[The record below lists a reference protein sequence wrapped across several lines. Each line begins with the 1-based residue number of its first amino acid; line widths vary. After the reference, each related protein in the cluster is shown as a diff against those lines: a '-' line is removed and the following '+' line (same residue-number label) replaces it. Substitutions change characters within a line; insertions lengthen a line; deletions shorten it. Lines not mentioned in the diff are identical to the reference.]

1 MYSIMCVYMH
11 HICIY
16 NVYVYIFVVYF
27 PLYFLCLFS
36 ALWFTCLMYIIF
48 TVLHVNTLF
57 QICISLASCTALC
70 M

>member
-27 PLYFLCLFS
+27 QHLSYFYDLGVFMFYFNCTYS
-36 ALWFTCLMYIIF
+36 HYNIQHDAE
-48 TVLHVNTLF
+48 TLVPV
-57 QICISLASCTALC
+57 
-70 M
+70 